1 MKVKKQSEAQAVPRP
16 NFNSSRLV
24 RLLAD
29 LVTVGGAESKQAF
42 AQRLGQWVSFT
53 DAITLH
59 SALDAGTAPASFE
72 PSTAQS
78 GAQSEA
84 KTASHAAVK
93 AEFLRVRAA
102 MVDLINRGCSP
113 APGAAR
119 IKFPVPQP
127 DVPQELVT
135 AYSPF
140 HRFFLALQREM
151 DAAVG
156 SLRAK
161 VRQTLAAASPALG
174 QLVTLDAA
182 LAQILADR
190 ERRLLAT
197 VPVLLEKRFTQ
208 LLKAHQQA
216 FAASG
221 QLDDPAAWMR
231 PGAWLANFRDELRAV
246 LLAELDL
253 RLQPVM
259 GLIETFGNEAIG
271 QT

>member
-1 MKVKKQSEAQAVPRP
+1 MKAKKQNEAQAVPRP
-16 NFNSSRLV
+16 NFNSSRLL
-24 RLLAD
+24 RLLAELAVID
-29 LVTVGGAESKQAF
+29 GAESRQAF

-59 SALDAGTAPASFE
+59 AALDAGTAPASCE
-72 PSTAQS
+72 PSAAQS
-78 GAQSEA
+78 GAQA
-84 KTASHAAVK
+84 ASRAAVR

-102 MVDLINRGCSP
+102 MVDVINRNCSP
-113 APGAAR
+113 ASGAAR
-119 IKFPVPQP
+119 LKFPVPQP

-156 SLRAK
+156 SLRAR
-161 VRQTLAAASPALG
+161 VRQALAAASPALG
-174 QLVTLDAA
+174 QLAALDAA
-182 LAQILADR
+182 LAQILGDR

-197 VPVLLEKRFTQ
+197 LPLLLEKRFAQ
-208 LLKAHQQA
+208 LLETHQQA
-216 FAASG
+216 LAGSG
-221 QLDDPAAWMR
+221 QADDPAAWMR
-231 PGAWLANFRDELRAV
+231 PGAWLASFRDELRAV

>member
-1 MKVKKQSEAQAVPRP
+1 MKAKKQSEAQAVPRP
-16 NFNSSRLV
+16 NFNSSGLV

-29 LVTVGGAESKQAF
+29 LAVVDGVEPEPAF

-59 SALDAGTAPASFE
+59 AALDAGMTTASCA
-72 PSTAQS
+72 PSAAQY
-78 GAQSEA
+78 GAQ
-84 KTASHAAVK
+84 TASRAAIRD
-93 AEFLRVRAA
+93 EFLRVRAA
-102 MVDLINRGCSP
+102 VVDVINRSCSV
-113 APGAAR
+113 AAGAAR

-127 DVPQELVT
+127 EVPQELVT

-156 SLRAK
+156 SLRDR
-161 VRQTLAAASPALG
+161 VRQALAAASPALG
-174 QLVTLDAA
+174 QLAALDAA
-182 LAQILADR
+182 LAQILGDR
-190 ERRLLAT
+190 ERRLLLT
-197 VPVLLEKRFTQ
+197 VPVLLEKRFAH

-216 FAASG
+216 LGGSG
-221 QLDDPAAWMR
+221 QADDPAAWMR

-246 LLAELDL
+246 LFAELDL

-259 GLIETFGNEAIG
+259 GLIEAFGNEAIG

>member
-1 MKVKKQSEAQAVPRP
+1 MKVKKQSEAQAAPRP

-24 RLLAD
+24 RLLAGLA
-29 LVTVGGAESKQAF
+29 LVEGVESKQAF

-53 DAITLH
+53 DAMTLH
-59 SALDAGTAPASFE
+59 AALDVGTAPALSE
-72 PSTAQS
+72 PSAAQLVT
-78 GAQSEA
+78 Q
-84 KTASHAAVK
+84 TASHAAVK
-93 AEFLRVRAA
+93 AEFLRVHAA
-102 MVDLINRGCSP
+102 MVDLINRSCSP
-113 APGAAR
+113 APGMAR

-135 AYSPF
+135 AYTPF

-161 VRQTLAAASPALG
+161 VRQTLATASPALG
-174 QLVTLDAA
+174 QLVALDAA

-197 VPVLLEKRFTQ
+197 VPALLEKRFAQ
-208 LLKAHQQA
+208 LFKAHQQA
-216 FAASG
+216 LADAG
-221 QLDDPAAWMR
+221 QVDDPAAWMR

>member
-16 NFNSSRLV
+16 NFNSSRFV

-29 LVTVGGAESKQAF
+29 LVMVEGAGSKQAF

-59 SALDAGTAPASFE
+59 SALDAGTAPASCE
-72 PSTAQS
+72 PSAAQS
-78 GAQSEA
+78 CAE
-84 KTASHAAVK
+84 TANHAAVK

-113 APGAAR
+113 TPGAAR

-140 HRFFLALQREM
+140 HRFFLALQKEM

-161 VRQTLAAASPALG
+161 VRQTLAAASPELG
-174 QLVTLDAA
+174 QLAALDAA
-182 LAQILADR
+182 LAQILGDR

-197 VPVLLEKRFTQ
+197 VPVLLEKRFAQ

-221 QLDDPAAWMR
+221 QLDDAAAWMR

>member
-1 MKVKKQSEAQAVPRP
+1 MKAKKQSVAQAVSRP

-29 LVTVGGAESKQAF
+29 LALVDGAEPKQAI

-59 SALDAGTAPASFE
+59 AALDAGAAPASCE
-72 PSTAQS
+72 PSAAQA
-78 GAQSEA
+78 GAQTSRG
-84 KTASHAAVK
+84 AVK

-102 MVDLINRGCSP
+102 MVDVIHRSCSP
-113 APGAAR
+113 VPGAAR
-119 IKFPVPQP
+119 IKFPVPLS
-127 DVPQELVT
+127 DAPQEPVK

-156 SLRAK
+156 SLRAR

-174 QLVTLDAA
+174 QLAALDAA
-182 LAQILADR
+182 LAQILGER

-197 VPVLLEKRFTQ
+197 VPLLLEKRFAQ
-208 LLKAHQQA
+208 LLKAHQQSLA
-216 FAASG
+216 GSG
-221 QLDDPAAWMR
+221 QADDPAAWMR